1 MKRYLNNSCHFLTS
15 GTLDGSNGTLALLP
29 GRWTRWLPIYSQDRL
44 QRSVPE
50 PLRQWVSLPSPSSPI
65 SSMCKN
71 CYKIIIHPHHSHNS
85 QLCAFRPSSLHHPVF
100 PQVSSQP
107 SCIGLFSGCGS
118 HIWRVGCIAAIRRP
132 IPEYGSARIGKAT
145 LFVCFIAK
153 LRGIGRCRC
162 RIQLLHLKATLW
174 TD

>member
-1 MKRYLNNSCHFLTS
+1 MAHMSQPAAALDILKAPGKFCGSCCSLLCPSYAFHMKRYLNNSCHFLTS

-29 GRWTRWLPIYSQDRL
+29 GRLTRWLPIYSQDRL

-65 SSMCKN
+65 SSMCQN

-118 HIWRVGCIAAIRRP
+118 HI
-132 IPEYGSARIGKAT
+132 
-145 LFVCFIAK
+145 
-153 LRGIGRCRC
+153 
-162 RIQLLHLKATLW
+162 
-174 TD
+174 